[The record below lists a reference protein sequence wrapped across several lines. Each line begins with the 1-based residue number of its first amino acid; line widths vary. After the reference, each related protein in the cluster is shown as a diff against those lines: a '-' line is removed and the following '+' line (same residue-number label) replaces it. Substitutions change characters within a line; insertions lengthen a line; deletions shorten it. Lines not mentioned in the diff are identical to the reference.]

1 MESQPELAASN
12 KIPFLL
18 PLLALL
24 AAFPPLST
32 DMYLPAIPH
41 LGKLWSVDLKTINL
55 TLICFFLSY
64 SPALLLYGPLSDRF
78 GRKIP
83 LLAGLAL
90 FISGS
95 FLCAAA
101 GSVQALI
108 SARILQGIG
117 AAGPSAL
124 GLSITKDHYTGP
136 ERHKILAMIG
146 IIVALAPMIGPT
158 LGSWAMLFGDWHLIF
173 VLQAT
178 IASISFIGVLRI
190 PETNTTQR
198 HIPLIRMAGP
208 YISLFKNLR
217 FVLLTLIFSISMCS
231 FFAFIAA
238 SSEIYIVGFDV
249 SAQAFGMYFGI
260 NALSLMAGSFICMKL
275 VMKLA
280 DNLLLSLGFGGMV
293 IGGLLPM
300 VMPHS
305 QVWFFTLPMCCIS
318 FGFGLTRPLCVNMV
332 LETVNQDIGSA
343 SSLMMF
349 TNFIFG
355 ALAMG
360 LISLCGEWKIMMIG
374 LTAVLTSALTL
385 AIIRATRHSR

>member
-1 MESQPELAASN
+1 
-12 KIPFLL
+12 
-18 PLLALL
+18 
-24 AAFPPLST
+24 
-32 DMYLPAIPH
+32 
-41 LGKLWSVDLKTINL
+41 
-55 TLICFFLSY
+55 
-64 SPALLLYGPLSDRF
+64 
-78 GRKIP
+78 
-83 LLAGLAL
+83 
-90 FISGS
+90 
-95 FLCAAA
+95 
-101 GSVQALI
+101 
-108 SARILQGIG
+108 
-117 AAGPSAL
+117 
-124 GLSITKDHYTGP
+124 
-136 ERHKILAMIG
+136 
-146 IIVALAPMIGPT
+146 
-158 LGSWAMLFGDWHLIF
+158 
-173 VLQAT
+173 
-178 IASISFIGVLRI
+178 
-190 PETNTTQR
+190 
-198 HIPLIRMAGP
+198 
-208 YISLFKNLR
+208 
-217 FVLLTLIFSISMCS
+217 MCS

-238 SSEIYIVGFDV
+238 SSEIYILGFDV

-293 IGGLLPM
+293 FGGLLLM

-318 FGFGLTRPLCVNMV
+318 FGFGLTRPLCVNMI

-385 AIIRATRHSR
+385 AVIRATRHPR